1 MVERWRH
8 EHHGWTAA
16 GSNGPSRRAEMAPA
30 ADRGNHHC
38 MAMTIKQLR
47 AASDDDLIE
56 AHDEVASYTEATYG
70 GSVRSRRGC
79 VGVRRLAGP
88 GVRRQTARPR
98 PADPP
103 GRRSCAGGGSE
114 STAGP

>member
-1 MVERWRH
+1 
-8 EHHGWTAA
+8 
-16 GSNGPSRRAEMAPA
+16 MAPA

-70 GSVRSRRGC
+70 GSSTFLPRLRRCSTACRAWRASANG
-79 VGVRRLAGP
+79 
-88 GVRRQTARPR
+88 QT
-98 PADPP
+98 
-103 GRRSCAGGGSE
+103 STGGSARAPVLRRW
-114 STAGP
+114 S

>member
-1 MVERWRH
+1 
-8 EHHGWTAA
+8 
-16 GSNGPSRRAEMAPA
+16 MAPA

-38 MAMTIKQLR
+38 KAMTIKQLR

-56 AHDEVASYTEATYG
+56 AHDEVASYTEASTAAQYVLAEAA
-70 GSVRSRRGC
+70 SVFDGLQ
-79 VGVRRLAGP
+79 GLGA
-88 GVRRQTARPR
+88 QTARPR

-114 STAGP
+114 STARP